1 MGVRTDDIVVVDKD
15 CGEFFSSMK
24 IVLRQDDFKW
34 EIVNVYGPVQMERK
48 ASFLEEL
55 NQKISRMEDP
65 FIIGGD
71 FNLIRFSW
79 EKSTGNVNQFWMSA
93 FNDFIRD
100 NGIKEMDRK
109 GCKYTWTNKQE
120 NPIMSV
126 LDRVFTCTRWDHFY
140 KKASCETLTRVGSD
154 HCPNVVN
161 TDDHRFQQKHGFH
174 FEMPWLL
181 QREFREQ
188 VVASWPHR
196 GGRNIQ
202 DFWRE
207 IKSYTRRFC
216 KGWGANANGQIK
228 KKKRDLLEKLKNI
241 DSEMEINGLNVL
253 QWQQRFRW
261 EGELEGIYQFE
272 EIQWQRRGGVKW
284 ILEGDS
290 NSRYFHGKA
299 NGRKK
304 KCTIFALED
313 GERVIREP
321 KEIREHVES
330 YYKTLFGKEQAGSIT
345 LGGIFGMKEES

>member
-1 MGVRTDDIVVVDKD
+1 MGVRTDDIVVVHKD

-34 EIVNVYGPVQMERK
+34 EIVNVYGPVKMERK

-100 NGIKEMDRK
+100 NGIKEMDGK

-216 KGWGANANGQIK
+216 KGWGLMQMV
-228 KKKRDLLEKLKNI
+228 KLK
-241 DSEMEINGLNVL
+241 
-253 QWQQRFRW
+253 R
-261 EGELEGIYQFE
+261 
-272 EIQWQRRGGVKW
+272 RRG
-284 ILEGDS
+284 
-290 NSRYFHGKA
+290 
-299 NGRKK
+299 
-304 KCTIFALED
+304 IFL
-313 GERVIREP
+313 RSLRI
-321 KEIREHVES
+321 
-330 YYKTLFGKEQAGSIT
+330 
-345 LGGIFGMKEES
+345 